1 MYVATLRPKQ
11 GELKAIEEI
20 QKQFD
25 VESNFTPNFI
35 ISEDYINELAKIQK
49 KCAEHFLIDLR
60 NFEEQEDIDGF
71 IQYRLSNTDLMEISS
86 VVFPL
91 WYNFEM
97 VDNTDFVRITP
108 DDIDLDFISWLP
120 SGSNLLPGNIL
131 IDFGYISGLPTSATL
146 VAINQVIGLLPNK
159 NIIISS
165 GSVPSPIPVSID
177 TDYMQLRFEKNL
189 FDYLSSVSN
198 HILIYGDYCTVHP
211 NQLSVNG
218 AVIIPNVQ
226 IKYTSP
232 SEYFFARNGRRTGH
246 FSIVPVC
253 DTLSSLP
260 GFSSSFSWGDS
271 IISEI
276 SSSKSNKGNAMTW
289 AAIGINH
296 HIAQCLLENS

>member
-11 GELKAIEEI
+11 GEVKAIEEI

-35 ISEDYINELAKIQK
+35 ISEDYISELTKIQK
-49 KCAEHFLIDLR
+49 KYPEHFLIDLR
-60 NFEEQEDIDGF
+60 NFEEQEEIDTF
-71 IQYRLSNTDLMEISS
+71 IRYRLSNDNLLELSS

-91 WYNFEM
+91 WYNLGIAT
-97 VDNTDFVRITP
+97 NTDFVRITP
-108 DDIDLDFISWLP
+108 DDIDLDFISWLS
-120 SGSNLLPGNIL
+120 SGNDSLPENIL
-131 IDFGYISGLPTSATL
+131 IDFGYIYGLPTSATL
-146 VAINQVIGLLPNK
+146 VAINQVIGLLSNK

-177 TDYMQLRFEKNL
+177 TDYKQLRFEKNL
-189 FDYLSSVSN
+189 FDYLSSVSD
-198 HILIYGDYCTVHP
+198 HPLIYGDYCTVHP
-211 NQLSVNG
+211 NQLSFNG
-218 AVIIPNVQ
+218 SVIIPNVQ

-232 SEYFFARNGRRTGH
+232 SEYFFARNGRRTGQ

-260 GFSSSFSWGDS
+260 GFLSDFSWGDS
-271 IISEI
+271 VISEI

-296 HIAQCLLENS
+296 HIAQCLLENN